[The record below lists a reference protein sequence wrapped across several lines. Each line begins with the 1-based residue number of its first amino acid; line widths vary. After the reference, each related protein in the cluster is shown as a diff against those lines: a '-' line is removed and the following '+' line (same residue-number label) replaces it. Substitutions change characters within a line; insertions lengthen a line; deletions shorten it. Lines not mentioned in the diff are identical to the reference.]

1 MMIQCEVKTCQTVES
16 IEHTRR
22 EGSEFVGIQ
31 GSNGRWLKEGGL
43 WNEWKEQIG
52 EIVESIEHT
61 RREGG
66 DGVGV
71 KSNERGN

>member
-1 MMIQCEVKTCQTVES
+1 MGQTVES

-22 EGSEFVGIQ
+22 EGGQFVGIQ
-31 GSNGRWLKEGGL
+31 GSNRRLLKEGGL
-43 WNEWKEQIG
+43 WKEWKEQS
-52 EIVESIEHT
+52 EETVESIEHT

-71 KSNERGN
+71 K